1 MKLTD
6 DEARKLCRGRAIET
20 LQMYEM
26 DVFREGGEIGTGRT
40 YEERVEILTTYFW
53 NWRQQ

>member
-6 DEARKLCRGRAIET
+6 DEARKLCRDRAIET